1 MEQHSRE
8 SIRIARIA
16 RELLKKFAAAF
27 RLFQNM
33 DDEEGGSVGTCCW
46 RASAKRVKRNRE
58 GGGGILELPPVFKTR
73 DFLKVSPY
81 GKCLN
86 SMYFFPTNV
95 VPKVGRVLNV
105 ANKFVDCTLVC
116 FFWGLWIRGDVFGE
130 VFCSRRSMGK
140 F

>member
-1 MEQHSRE
+1 MLEGFGQKGE
-8 SIRIARIA
+8 
-16 RELLKKFAAAF
+16 KKP
-27 RLFQNM
+27 
-33 DDEEGGSVGTCCW
+33 
-46 RASAKRVKRNRE
+46 

-81 GKCLN
+81 AKCLN

-116 FFWGLWIRGDVFGE
+116 FLGGFGFVGMFLEKFFAPGDPWESSEFQIIRSNFPHEVWKVWIFLTENLGFGTHL
-130 VFCSRRSMGK
+130 FS
-140 F
+140 